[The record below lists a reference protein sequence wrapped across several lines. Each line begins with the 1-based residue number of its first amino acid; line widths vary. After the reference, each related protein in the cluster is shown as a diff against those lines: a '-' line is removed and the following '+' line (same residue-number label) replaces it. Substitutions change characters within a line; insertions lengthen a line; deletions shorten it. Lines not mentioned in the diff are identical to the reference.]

1 MEILAA
7 SLIEKAAELG
17 ATVAGLASVGE
28 LLTSPSHEGISI
40 LEMDDAEDIVLVLG
54 LHHPPSRP
62 ELDWYTGRGGT
73 EGNRI
78 LMRINR
84 NLITWLKESF
94 EIGARDLPYYIEKGG
109 VFLKDAAV
117 MAGLGMLGVNNLMIV
132 PGYGPHVRFRGLLV
146 NAPLPPAGRV
156 DYSPCE
162 DCHRPCLTVCPE
174 EALADGSFDREAC
187 LRNMSRE
194 GAGCLVMNSSSMD
207 EVREVRFCRIC
218 ELACPLADNNDKVRP
233 DPS

>member
-207 EVREVRFCRIC
+207 EAREVRFCRIC
-218 ELACPLADNNDKVRP
+218 ELACPLADNNDKVKP

>member
-1 MEILAA
+1 VEILAA

-17 ATVAGLASVGE
+17 VTVAGLTSVGE
-28 LLTSPSHEGISI
+28 LLASPSHEGVPI
-40 LEMDDAEDIVLVLG
+40 LEMDDAEDAVLVLG

-78 LMRINR
+78 LMMINKS
-84 NLITWLKESF
+84 LIAWLKESF
-94 EIGARDLPYYIEKGG
+94 EIGARDLPYYTEKGG

-117 MAGLGMLGVNNLMIV
+117 LAGLGMVGINNLTIV
-132 PGYGPHVRFRGLLV
+132 PGYGPRVRFRGLLV
-146 NAPLPPAGRV
+146 NAPLPPTGRV

-174 EALADGSFDREAC
+174 EALAVGSFDREAC

-194 GAGCLVMNSSSMD
+194 GAGCLVLDSSSMD
-207 EVREVRFCRIC
+207 GAREVRFCRIC
-218 ELACPLADNNDKVRP
+218 ELACPLAASREA
-233 DPS
+233 SL